1 MINKRFERFEAVG
14 AKRVFLQPQLLRHI
28 DSLIQFFF
36 FFDNATIILTICKHF
51 MTGNGLVCSWE
62 MTVSTR
68 NNYYIRPHL
77 DARWFSYTGVL
88 PPPQVRLK

>member
-28 DSLIQFFF
+28 DSLIQLFYLF

-51 MTGNGLVCSWE
+51 MTGNGLVCFWE
-62 MTVSTR
+62 MTVST
-68 NNYYIRPHL
+68 
-77 DARWFSYTGVL
+77 SG
-88 PPPQVRLK
+88 K